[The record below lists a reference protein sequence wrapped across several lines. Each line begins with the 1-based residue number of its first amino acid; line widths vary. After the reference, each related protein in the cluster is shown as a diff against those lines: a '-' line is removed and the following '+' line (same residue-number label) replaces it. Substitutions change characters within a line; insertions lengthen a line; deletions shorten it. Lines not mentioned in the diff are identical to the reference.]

1 MWENPIG
8 TVFLGGRVCVCP
20 KEQLKPKDQP
30 CCRWYQSLGD
40 SSSSPLH
47 GWLFCLLQL
56 CQVYCLTSSCFR
68 ALCEQPLEGNITS
81 KQFQSHSPHRIQS
94 DQGGVGGGIPLQFL
108 LCFWSQ
114 CIVCRVTNK
123 KALFRV
129 VKIETPE
136 LWVRS
141 LGSWTKFGSTPPL
154 DKVIADNQLTS
165 ENLVPA
171 TMLPRITKMAAK

>member
-1 MWENPIG
+1 MSQGAAETKRP
-8 TVFLGGRVCVCP
+8 TVLPVVTVAPVLYMGDCFVFYNCAKYIV
-20 KEQLKPKDQP
+20 
-30 CCRWYQSLGD
+30 SLLPV
-40 SSSSPLH
+40 SEPSVSSP
-47 GWLFCLLQL
+47 WKATLLP
-56 CQVYCLTSSCFR
+56 SR
-68 ALCEQPLEGNITS
+68 EW
-81 KQFQSHSPHRIQS
+81 FQSHSPHRIQS
-94 DQGGVGGGIPLQFL
+94 GQGGVGGGIPLQFL

-114 CIVCRVTNK
+114 CIICRVTNK
-123 KALFRV
+123 KVLFRV

-154 DKVIADNQLTS
+154 DRVIADNQLTN